1 MEFAEQVASVLAVFG
16 LLALAVY
23 AFGRKTGRPW
33 LGFRNQAR
41 KTDSMFV
48 AERLVLTPQHSLH
61 LVRIGDRSLLI
72 ATHPQGVAFDPAG
85 GSFLAEFRNA
95 VVTSREDGK

>member
-23 AFGRKTGRPW
+23 ALGRKAGRPW
-33 LGFRNQAR
+33 LGFRSHGR

-72 ATHPQGVAFDPAG
+72 ATHPQGVAFDPTG

-95 VVTSREDGK
+95 VVTNREDGI

>member
-1 MEFAEQVASVLAVFG
+1 MEVAEQVASVLAVFG
-16 LLALAVY
+16 LLAIAVY

-33 LGFRNQAR
+33 LTFRNQTR
-41 KTDSMFV
+41 KADAMFV
-48 AERLVLTPQHSLH
+48 ADRLVLTPQHSLH
-61 LVRIGDRSLLI
+61 LVRVGDRSLLV

-95 VVTSREDGK
+95 VVAPREDGK